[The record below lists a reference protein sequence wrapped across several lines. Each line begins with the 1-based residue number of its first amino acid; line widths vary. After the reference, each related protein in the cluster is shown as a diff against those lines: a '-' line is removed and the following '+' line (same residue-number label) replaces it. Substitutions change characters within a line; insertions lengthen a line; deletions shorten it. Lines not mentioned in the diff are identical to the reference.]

1 MTTAHSPDHLLR
13 AQADKIAK
21 TLKQIERGDDVGVAD
36 PGGRMATS
44 RTRPDVVF
52 GVAMD
57 DKIVKVTM
65 SWARIRETDERFL
78 SDFIVTQMKREA
90 GET

>member
-1 MTTAHSPDHLLR
+1 MTTAHSPLHQLT

-21 TLKQIERGDDVGVAD
+21 TLKAVERGEHVTTD
-36 PGGRMATS
+36 PGGKVAKA
-44 RTRPDVVF
+44 RTQPTVRF

-57 DKIVKVTM
+57 DKLVMLEI

-78 SDFIVTQMKREA
+78 SDYIVTLMRREA

>member
-1 MTTAHSPDHLLR
+1 MTTAHSPLHQLT

-21 TLKQIERGDDVGVAD
+21 TLKAVERGDALVVND
-36 PGGRMATS
+36 PGGKIAKA
-44 RTRPDVVF
+44 RTQPTVRF

-57 DKIVKVTM
+57 DKLIM
-65 SWARIRETDERFL
+65 LEISWARIRETDEQFL
-78 SDFIVTQMKREA
+78 SDYIVTLMRREA